1 MASDIDK
8 STHEVYE
15 KNYGIKPYGDL
26 YEIDEKTIP
35 NYDILCA
42 GFPCEPFSQSGKRE
56 GFKDKRGVLFE
67 EIIRFA
73 SYHKPKV
80 LALENVPGLL
90 THDKGHTLEVITNK
104 IRKIGYEVNY
114 KVIKCSDYGIPQM
127 RKRLIFLCV
136 RNDIKHDIDLFDLSK
151 YEKDIKLSD
160 YLSKNFEKDY
170 AYTIR
175 CGGAKSPIDGRHN

>member
-42 GFPCEPFSQSGKRE
+42 GFPCEPFSRSGKRK

-90 THDKGHTLEVITNK
+90 THDKGHPGSYNK
-104 IRKIGYEVNY
+104 
-114 KVIKCSDYGIPQM
+114 
-127 RKRLIFLCV
+127 
-136 RNDIKHDIDLFDLSK
+136 
-151 YEKDIKLSD
+151 
-160 YLSKNFEKDY
+160 
-170 AYTIR
+170 
-175 CGGAKSPIDGRHN
+175 